1 LSVRVLL
8 VHMSVSG
15 GCELCATGE
24 AAFGCDR
31 CGKLVCDEHY
41 NRDSGW
47 CTECAAELRRPRDR
61 VEQEEEGFN
70 DGVDTY
76 RM

>member
-1 LSVRVLL
+1 
-8 VHMSVSG
+8 MSVSG
-15 GCELCATGE
+15 GCEVCATGE
-24 AAFGCDR
+24 ASFGCDR

-41 NRDSGW
+41 DRETGY
-47 CTECAAELRRPRDR
+47 CTECAAELKRPGDAISDN
-61 VEQEEEGFN
+61 EEWR

>member
-1 LSVRVLL
+1 
-8 VHMSVSG
+8 MSVSG
-15 GCELCATGE
+15 MCEICGE
-24 AAFGCDR
+24 GETAFGCDR

-41 NRDSGW
+41 DRETGY

-61 VEQEEEGFN
+61 TSEDDGFD

-76 RM
+76 RVD